1 MPNLPPWLTTALILL
16 AAPVLAVA
24 LLVLVERLLD
34 RVLRSEFAPV
44 LRRVTQGARTPL
56 RAVVALLAILAVL
69 PESGLTNAGIAA
81 FTRLLSLA
89 LAAALGWTLTRMVAA
104 VFDTYL
110 DRARTATEDEFH
122 ARRRTTQLTVFRR
135 FAIVAGIAL
144 TIGFVLTAIPAV
156 RTVGISLFASAG
168 VAGIVAGLAARPAV
182 SSLLAGLQIAV
193 TQPVRIG
200 DAVVVEGAFGH
211 VEEITSTYV
220 TIATWDQRSLILPLS
235 YLLEHPFV
243 NWSRHSPQ
251 LLDSVML
258 YLDYAVPVAAL
269 RVELQRILADAPLWD
284 RRVSGVQVTEMKE
297 NCMEVRVL
305 LSATN
310 APRMFDL
317 RCEVREKLIDWLVQH
332 HPDSLPRVRTDAP
345 PTAGLVAANDQR
357 GAAA

>member
-1 MPNLPPWLTTALILL
+1 MPNLPPWLAPALTLL
-16 AAPVLAVA
+16 AAPVLAI
-24 LLVLVERLLD
+24 LLLMMVQRLLD
-34 RVLRSEFAPV
+34 RVLRAEFAPV

-69 PESGLTNAGIAA
+69 PEAGLTSAAVAAG
-81 FTRLLSLA
+81 TRLLDLA
-89 LAAALGWTLTRMVAA
+89 LAGALGWTITRMVAA
-104 VFDTYL
+104 IFDAYL
-110 DRARTATEDEFH
+110 DRARTASEDEFH

-135 FAIVAGIAL
+135 FTIVAGIAL
-144 TIGFVLTAIPAV
+144 TAGFVLTAIPAV
-156 RTVGISLFASAG
+156 RTVGLSLFASAG

-200 DAVVVEGAFGH
+200 DAVVVEGVFGH

-251 LLDSVML
+251 LLDTVML
-258 YLDYAVPVAAL
+258 YLDYGVPLAEL
-269 RVELQRILADAPLWD
+269 RAELQRILAKAPLWD
-284 RRVSGVQVTEMKE
+284 QRVSGVQVTDMKE

-305 LSATN
+305 LSAAN

-317 RCEVREKLIDWLVQH
+317 RCQVREGLIDWLVQH
-332 HPDSLPRVRTDAP
+332 TPTSLPRVRTDVP
-345 PTAGLVAANDQR
+345 PTAGVVAANDQR